1 MKKMDA
7 KRLKFGALAT
17 VITIFGIIAIFLCN
31 LLAQKLEDRYGWSLD
46 LTENERYALGEE
58 TQSVL
63 SALNE
68 DVDIYVL
75 QSEGTLGAG
84 SSYVVQAYKLLEEYE
99 RRSEHISVE
108 YVDLASHPAFTARFP
123 QYSLGTWDIVLECGD
138 KTERT
143 TFSELYEYD
152 SFSGSVTASLVE
164 QKITGALLSVSSS
177 EALKVNV
184 ISGFSETLPG
194 DLTALLKNN
203 GYEVSETMLITGEL
217 DTDADMAI
225 LWAPERDMDGASLK
239 KIENWLDNDGR
250 QGRTFLLFLDP
261 NHNGFTNL
269 EAFAA
274 EWGIA
279 IRDGFAFEG
288 NKNLYYQQPYYPI
301 AQYGDM
307 TYAKG
312 MTQQDLTILALSRP
326 VGTLF
331 EKKDNFETDVLL
343 TFTGTAGVLPPD
355 AKTLTADMVT
365 GDVDGMVL
373 STRTLYGAEKTESH
387 MIVCGSALAFSG
399 ELITTDVF
407 ANGKYILGLLSS
419 FANGQASVSGI
430 VSKSLVSPV
439 HSMTGG
445 QTNTAVWVFMVILP
459 LAILA
464 TGLIVFLRRRHK

>member
-1 MKKMDA
+1 MKRMDG

-17 VITIFGIIAIFLCN
+17 VITLFGIIVIFLCN
-31 LLAQKLEDRYGWSLD
+31 LLAGKLEDRFGWSLD
-46 LTENERYALGEE
+46 LTENARYALSEE
-58 TQSVL
+58 TLGALKNL
-63 SALNE
+63 SKDA
-68 DVDIYVL
+68 DIYVL
-75 QSEGTLGAG
+75 QSEGTLSAG

-99 RRSEHISVE
+99 RNSEHITVE
-108 YVDLASHPAFTARFP
+108 YVDIASHPAFTARFP
-123 QYSLGTWDIVLECGD
+123 QYSLGTWDIIIECGD

-143 TFSELYEYD
+143 AFSELYEYD

-177 EALKVNV
+177 KTLKADI
-184 ISGFSETLPG
+184 ISGFSGALPE
-194 DLTALLKNN
+194 DLMALMKNN
-203 GYEVSETMLITGEL
+203 GFEVIETALITGEL
-217 DTDADMAI
+217 DADADMAI

-239 KIENWLDNDGR
+239 KLENWLDNDGK
-250 QGRTFLLFLDP
+250 QGKTFLLFLDP
-261 NHNGFTNL
+261 NHSGLTNL
-269 EAFAA
+269 EAFAS
-274 EWGIA
+274 EWGIR

-331 EKKDNFETDVLL
+331 EKKDSFETDVLL
-343 TFTGTAGVLPPD
+343 TFTGTAGVLPRD
-355 AKTLTADMVT
+355 TNTLTADMVT

-373 STRTLYGAEKTESH
+373 STRTLYGAEKTESRL
-387 MIVCGSALAFSG
+387 IVCGSALAFSG
-399 ELITTDVF
+399 ELINTDVF

-419 FANGQASVSGI
+419 FTGEGQTVSGI

-439 HSMTGG
+439 HSMTDK
-445 QTNTAVWVFMVILP
+445 QTNAAVWIFMVILP
-459 LAILA
+459 LLIFIL
-464 TGLIVFLRRRHK
+464 GLIVFLRRRHR